1 MSRWH
6 SETLGQ
12 LKLPHLALHNAHHHW
27 AVTHHASGV
36 PLELVRRQLGHST
49 PVLTL
54 KTYGAF
60 IPSGDDRAKWE
71 GVVAADQA
79 RRREVK

>member
-6 SETLGQ
+6 SETLEK
-12 LKLPHLALHNAHHHW
+12 LKLAHLPLHNARHHW
-27 AVTHHASGV
+27 AVTYLRAGV
-36 PLELVRRQLGHST
+36 PPELVRRQLGHST

-60 IPSGDDRAKWE
+60 IPSGEDRAKWD

-79 RRREVK
+79 RRREEK

>member
-6 SETLGQ
+6 SETLKG
-12 LKLPHLALHNAHHHW
+12 LELPHLALHNARHHW
-27 AVTHHASGV
+27 AVTHLRAGV

-60 IPSGDDRAKWE
+60 IPSGEDRAKWD

-79 RRREVK
+79 RRREEK

>member
-1 MSRWH
+1 LVSDW
-6 SETLGQ
+6 SSDVCSSDL
-12 LKLPHLALHNAHHHW
+12 
-27 AVTHHASGV
+27 THQRAGT
-36 PLELVRRQLGHST
+36 PRELVRRQLGHST

-54 KTYGAF
+54 KTYGAI

-79 RRREVK
+79 RRREAGNLKWTK